1 MVTKMTI
8 GIQYSHPLTGGDP
21 INQLPV
27 DKNPPLPNEVHI
39 IDTLFKK
46 HRGAMDMIFE
56 EAKDSVIVASLVIL
70 ACMPQIDL
78 FIHRM
83 VPISQQSPYFLLIA
97 KGLIAAFLYWIIK
110 HFYLSRNNT

>member
-1 MVTKMTI
+1 MVTKMTN
-8 GIQYSHPLTGGDP
+8 GIQYSQPLVGGDP

-46 HRGAMDMIFE
+46 NRGAMDMIFE
-56 EAKDSVIVASLVIL
+56 EAKDSVLVAAVVVL

-78 FIHRM
+78 FIYKM
-83 VPISQQSPYFLLIA
+83 IPISQQSPYFLLLA
-97 KGLIAAFLYWIIK
+97 KGLVAAFLYWIIK
-110 HFYLSRNNT
+110 HFYLSRRNT